1 MKSAVL
7 FLALV
12 APAGMAAA
20 QDLRIPLPDGVTP
33 RTLSVS
39 YVCAGGGPLRVQYLS
54 AEGISLAVLPVEGQ
68 QLVFANV
75 LAASGVRYAAGAYV
89 WWEQG
94 QSASLYDIRQ
104 GENAA
109 PVLTCTQK
117 D

>member
-1 MKSAVL
+1 MKSVVL
-7 FLALV
+7 GVALALS
-12 APAGMAAA
+12 AGAATA
-20 QDLRIPLPDGVTP
+20 EDLRIPLPEGVVP

-39 YVCAGGGPLRVQYLS
+39 YVCVGAGTLRVQYLS
-54 AEGISLAVLPVEGQ
+54 AEGISLALLPVDGRP
-68 QLVFANV
+68 LVFANV
-75 LAASGVRYAAGAYV
+75 LAASGARYAAGAYV

-109 PVLTCTQK
+109 PVMTCTQK